1 MDHLL
6 GNIFMNRKIDLH
18 VHTKAS
24 DGIYTPKE
32 IIDYAISNGITSLA
46 ITDHDTVGGLP
57 EAMEYAKK
65 IGFDLVPGIEFGLD
79 YNAGSFHLI
88 GLFVDFNNSTLIQ
101 VTERLKKSRMI
112 RVVKMVELL
121 KCEGCNIRLE
131 EIEEEAMGAAVGKPH
146 IARLMIKKGYAENM
160 NYVFKNF
167 MVKGKP
173 GYVKRDRISLIEAV
187 MVIKNSG
194 GIPLIAHPI
203 SLNAKS
209 FDAFEKKLDEFIQSG
224 VQGIE
229 VYSSMHT
236 MNDVPEFLRIAKK
249 KNILISGGSDFHG
262 DKGKEIGV
270 YTDGNFIPCHLLDDI
285 RKYMN
290 NR

>member
-1 MDHLL
+1 
-6 GNIFMNRKIDLH
+6 MNKKIDLH

-57 EAMEYAKK
+57 EAMEYAKET
-65 IGFDLVPGIEFGLD
+65 GFDLIPGIEFGLE

-88 GLFVDFNNSTLIQ
+88 GLFVNFYNSTLLNA
-101 VTERLKKSRMI
+101 TERLKKSRMI
-112 RVVKMVELL
+112 RLIRMVELL
-121 KCEGCNIRLE
+121 KEEGYNIPLE
-131 EIEEEAMGAAVGKPH
+131 EVEEEAMGAAVGKPH
-146 IARLMIKKGYAENM
+146 IARVMIKKGYAGDM
-160 NYVFKNF
+160 NYIFKNF
-167 MVKGKP
+167 MIKGKP
-173 GYVKRDRISLIEAV
+173 GYVKRDRISLNEAV
-187 MVIKNSG
+187 SIIKNSG
-194 GIPLIAHPI
+194 GIPIIAHPI

-209 FDAFEKKLDEFIQSG
+209 FKAFEIKLDEFLLSG
-224 VQGIE
+224 VLGIE

-236 MNDVPEFLRIAKK
+236 MTEVPEFLRIAKK

-270 YTDGNFIPCHLLDDI
+270 YTDHNLIPCNILDDI
-285 RKYMN
+285 REYMN
-290 NR
+290 NK